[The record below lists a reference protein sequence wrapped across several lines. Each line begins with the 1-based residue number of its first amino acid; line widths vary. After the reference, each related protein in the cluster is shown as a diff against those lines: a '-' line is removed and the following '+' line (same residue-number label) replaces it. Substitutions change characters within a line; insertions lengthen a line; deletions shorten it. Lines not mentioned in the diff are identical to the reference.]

1 VLGCPLHVCCIAQ
14 FQLAY
19 VGHQEVVV
27 QDVGRDLVPA
37 GILCE
42 YAHSM
47 GNSTGNFKEYWDCF
61 ERLPQT
67 QVGVTEWLPHVETI
81 SISAQHPARGTRS
94 MVHTGV
100 LMQYIQLLLIWP
112 VPPHLSWSKLQ
123 GGFIWDWVD
132 QGLLT
137 DAKAPGDGRMAVG
150 WGYGEQEYWPD
161 QQMADIQTGP

>member
-1 VLGCPLHVCCIAQ
+1 MTPETNSVY
-14 FQLAY
+14 FS
-19 VGHQEVVV
+19 
-27 QDVGRDLVPA
+27 RA

-67 QVGVTEWLPHVETI
+67 QVGSQSTPG
-81 SISAQHPARGTRS
+81 SAHCNFCCG
-94 MVHTGV
+94 
-100 LMQYIQLLLIWP
+100 
-112 VPPHLSWSKLQ
+112 SKLDEIAKLRAQTPDYAAADVMQ

-137 DAKAPGDGRMAVG
+137 DASAPGDGRRAVG
-150 WGYGEQEYWPD
+150 WGYGNHLLVQYED
-161 QQMADIQTGP
+161 KACACVRASSLT